1 MVRTVSIIALSPD
14 GAQMSRKLALRT
26 TVLVAATG
34 VAAAT
39 ALVAA
44 PVGAARPPGA
54 SAHRDAAA
62 ARVLATGLNN
72 PRHLVFRGGTLYVA
86 EAGKGGTKNCGP
98 GPEGGTVCY
107 GATGSIMRLG
117 KHPRRIITGLPSIG
131 DKGTGASALG
141 PAGITALKGDR
152 LAFTIG
158 GGGTPAHRATLPASG
173 RKIGTLVLAQHRGK
187 NWSRKTLRIVADLM
201 RYEARKDPD
210 HQGADSDPTG
220 LIRRNGRFLL
230 TDSGGNDLLRAGG
243 GKPAVAL
250 RTFGNRMVKNPFGPG
265 NVPMQSVPTAVAV
278 GPGGALF
285 VSELTGFPF
294 PQGAARIFRLV
305 PGKRTQVWATG
316 LTNVT
321 DLTWYRGSLYAVQLS
336 NTGLLNPGLPVGS
349 LVKVRHGSTHTRIG
363 SNLHAPYGVAMRHG
377 AAFVTTCAVCA
388 GGGKV
393 VRMQL
398 P

>member
-1 MVRTVSIIALSPD
+1 MN
-14 GAQMSRKLALRT
+14 RKMMLRT
-26 TVLVAATG
+26 TTFVVATG
-34 VAAAT
+34 VAATT

-44 PVGAARPPGA
+44 PVDAARPPGTA
-54 SAHRDAAA
+54 AHRAAA
-62 ARVLATGLNN
+62 ARVVAGGLNN

-86 EAGKGGTKNCGP
+86 EAGKGGTRKCEA

-131 DKGTGASALG
+131 DQGTGGSALG
-141 PAGITALKGDR
+141 PSGITTVGGR

-158 GGGTPAHRATLPASG
+158 GGGTPAHRATLPASA
-173 RKIGTLVLAQHRGK
+173 RRIGTLVVASHKGK
-187 NWSRKTLRIVADLM
+187 SWTRHTLRRVADLM
-201 RYEARKDPD
+201 RFEARNDPD
-210 HQGADSDPTG
+210 GQGADSDPTG
-220 LIRRNGRFLL
+220 LIRRGSHFLT

-243 GKPAVAL
+243 GDPIRVLA
-250 RTFGNRMVKNPFGPG
+250 TFGNRMVPNPFGPG
-265 NVPMQSVPTAVAV
+265 NVPMQSVPTAVAA

-294 PQGAARIFRLV
+294 QQGAARIFRVV
-305 PGKRTQVWATG
+305 PGHAPTVWATG

-321 DLTWYRGSLYAVQLS
+321 DLTWYRGSLYAVQLA
-336 NTGLLNPGLPVGS
+336 NTGLLTPGLPVGS
-349 LVKVRHGSTHTRIG
+349 LVKVHRGSSHTRVG
-363 SNLHAPYGVAMRHG
+363 GNLHAPYGVAMHNG
-377 AAFVTTCAVCA
+377 AAFVTTCSVCA

>member
-1 MVRTVSIIALSPD
+1 
-14 GAQMSRKLALRT
+14 MSRSLALRT
-26 TVLVAATG
+26 TVLLSATG

-44 PVGAARPPGA
+44 PVDAARPPGA
-54 SAHRDAAA
+54 SAHRSAAP

-72 PRHLVFRGGTLYVA
+72 PRHLAFRGGTLYVA
-86 EAGKGGTKNCGP
+86 EAGKGGTKNCEA
-98 GPEGGTVCY
+98 GPEGGVVCY

-131 DKGTGASALG
+131 DQGTGGSALG
-141 PAGITALKGDR
+141 PSGIATLSGGR

-158 GGGTPAHRATLPASG
+158 GGGTPAHRATLPASA
-173 RKIGTLVLAQHRGK
+173 RKIGTLVVAKKHGRHWNQ
-187 NWSRKTLRIVADLM
+187 RIVADLM
-201 RYEARKDPD
+201 RFEARKNPD
-210 HQGADSDPTG
+210 KQAVDSDPTG
-220 LIRRNGRFLL
+220 LIRHNGHFLT
-230 TDSGGNDLLRAGG
+230 TDSGGNDLLRAGNG
-243 GKPAVAL
+243 PTAAL
-250 RTFGNRMVKNPFGPG
+250 RTFANRTVPNPFPGP
-265 NVPMQSVPTAVAV
+265 PSSFSMQAVPTAVAV

-294 PQGAARIFRLV
+294 PQGAARIFRIV
-305 PGKRTQVWATG
+305 PGKPTTVWATG

-321 DLTWYRGSLYAVQLS
+321 DLTWYRGSLYAVQIS
-336 NTGLLNPGLPVGS
+336 NKGLANERGLPVGS
-349 LVKVRHGSTHTRIG
+349 LVKVKHGSTHTRVG
-363 SNLHAPYGVAMRHG
+363 SNLHAPYGVAMRNG
-377 AAFVTTCAVCA
+377 AAYVTTCAVCA

>member
-1 MVRTVSIIALSPD
+1 MT
-14 GAQMSRKLALRT
+14 RKLTLAST
-26 TVLVAATG
+26 FVVATG

-44 PVGAARPPGA
+44 PVDAARSSGAAAQRP
-54 SAHRDAAA
+54 AA
-62 ARVLATGLNN
+62 ARVLASGLNN

-86 EAGKGGTKNCGP
+86 EAGKGGTRNCEA

-131 DKGTGASALG
+131 DQGTGGAALG
-141 PAGITALKGDR
+141 PSGIVALGGGR

-158 GGGTPAHRATLPASG
+158 GGGTPAHRATLPASA
-173 RKIGTLVLAQHRGK
+173 RRIGTLVVASHKGK
-187 NWSRKTLRIVADLM
+187 LRKVADLM
-201 RYEARKDPD
+201 RFEARNDPD
-210 HQGADSDPTG
+210 GQGADSDPTG
-220 LIRRNGRFLL
+220 LIRRGRHFLT

-243 GKPAVAL
+243 GDPIRVLA
-250 RTFGNRMVKNPFGPG
+250 TFGNRTVKNPFAPG

-294 PQGAARIFRLV
+294 PQGAARIFRVV
-305 PGKRTQVWATG
+305 PGHKKTVWATG

-321 DLTWYRGSLYAVQLS
+321 DLTWYRGSLYAVQLA
-336 NTGLLNPGLPVGS
+336 NTGLLTPGLPVGS
-349 LVKVRHGSTHTRIG
+349 LVKVHKGSSHTRIG
-363 SNLHAPYGVAMRHG
+363 TNLHAPYGVAMHNG
-377 AAFVTTCAVCA
+377 AAFVTTCSVCA

-393 VRMQL
+393 IRMQL